1 VTVKVGHFARPA
13 EADNQVVARAIER
26 FEKGHGL
33 RVVKLSSHRHSA
45 AQYLPAL
52 NPHLTKSRLNDASRL
67 CETLHRDFSR
77 GGIERNKV
85 ELVWA
90 QGE

>member
-1 VTVKVGHFARPA
+1 
-13 EADNQVVARAIER
+13 VARAIER

-67 CETLHRDFSR
+67 CETLHRNFSR
-77 GGIERNKV
+77 GGNREEQM